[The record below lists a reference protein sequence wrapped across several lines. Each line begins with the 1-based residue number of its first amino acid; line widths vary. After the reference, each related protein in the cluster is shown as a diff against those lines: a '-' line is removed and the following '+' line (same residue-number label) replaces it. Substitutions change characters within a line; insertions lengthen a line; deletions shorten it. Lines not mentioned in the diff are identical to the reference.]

1 MHDLRIREGQRA
13 NPGGGGQIS
22 FENATLMRHKRCIT
36 TGKAGSKSITF
47 TLKGLA
53 TSRPQASK
61 RTL

>member
-1 MHDLRIREGQRA
+1 MIYESEKDK
-13 NPGGGGQIS
+13 GQIRGEVGKFPS
-22 FENATLMRHKRCIT
+22 KNAALMRHKRCIT

>member
-1 MHDLRIREGQRA
+1 MHNLRIREGQRA
-13 NPGGGGQIS
+13 NPGEMGK
-22 FENATLMRHKRCIT
+22 FPPKNATLMRHKRCIT